1 MGATTDPKA
10 MLGRCETLMLD
21 MDGTVLDLAFDNY
34 VWRQLV
40 PERYARSSGMSVEAA
55 RDHLF
60 AQYHAIQGNLE
71 WYCLDH
77 WSDRLGMDMLELHR
91 GVNHRIGFLPG
102 AKDFLQAVREHDTRV
117 ILVTNSHPDTLAL
130 KDEVTGVVDY
140 FDGVYTSH
148 GFGYAKESQ
157 EFWRALQDEVGFDAQ
172 TALMVDDTV
181 SVLKSAAT
189 YGVEMLLTVTRPD
202 TTEPVRSG
210 SDFTGIEAVAD
221 ML

>member
-1 MGATTDPKA
+1 MDPKA
-10 MLGRCETLMLD
+10 MLSRCETLVLD

-34 VWRQLV
+34 VWRELV
-40 PERYARSSGMSVEAA
+40 PERYAHTSGKSVEAA
-55 RDHLF
+55 RDQLF
-60 AQYHAIQGNLE
+60 AQYRAIQGNLE

-91 GVNHRIGFLPG
+91 DVNHRIDYLPG
-102 AKDFLQAVREHDTRV
+102 AREFLQTVREHDIRV

-130 KDEVTGVVDY
+130 KDEVTGLVEY

-148 GFGYAKESQ
+148 EFGYAKESQ
-157 EFWRALQDEVGFDAQ
+157 EFWSALQDEVGFDAQ

-181 SVLKSAAT
+181 TVLESADT
-189 YGVEMLLTVTRPD
+189 YGVEMLLTVTLPD
-202 TTEPVRSG
+202 TTEPVRG
-210 SDFTGIEAVAD
+210 ASDFAGVEAVAD